1 MLVGLD
7 QVFRESVLGETTS
20 TVEALTGKNTMNCLK
35 YVDFYES
42 GSDVPVASM
51 AYEGDLHILS
61 PQERRALTEQVL
73 KKGQI
78 PQQQIESS
86 RRFGP

>member
-1 MLVGLD
+1 
-7 QVFRESVLGETTS
+7 
-20 TVEALTGKNTMNCLK
+20 
-35 YVDFYES
+35 
-42 GSDVPVASM
+42 M
-51 AYEGDLHILS
+51 AYEGDLHILT

-86 RRFGP
+86 RRFAP

>member
-1 MLVGLD
+1 ELHL
-7 QVFRESVLGETTS
+7 
-20 TVEALTGKNTMNCLK
+20 ALTGKNTMNCLK

-42 GSDVPVASM
+42 GNDVPVASM
-51 AYEGDLHILS
+51 AYEGDLHILT